1 MRLPND
7 GNFVAEPRTVWAT
20 EQERPSA
27 RTMKEPHT
35 SAQGFPP
42 IADHGVIGNCHTAAL
57 ITSRGSMDWLCWPRF
72 DSPSLF
78 ARLLDLEKGG
88 QWAIHP
94 EGAFHSSHE
103 YVPDTNV
110 LATTFTCDAGR
121 VRLWDAMNTANAD
134 PVNGSAHAGYVL
146 RIVECLD
153 GEVPMVSACSPRPDY
168 GRAEPLFRTDGQDVH
183 FGAQVVSGPSDWC
196 IDKQHGVA
204 LCEFR
209 VRAGERL
216 AFVLRNHHAPPPADP
231 LRAME
236 EVLAHWRD
244 WSALCTYQGRYRDQ
258 VVRSCLALKLLQ
270 DATTGAIVAAPTTSL
285 PEEIGGVRNWD
296 YRFSWLRDAS
306 FTLYAL
312 LLAGYVK
319 EDDAFFDWIVRTVKL
334 EGTGLRVLY
343 PIDPSVAVEERTLDH
358 FGGYLGSRPV
368 RIGNGAAD
376 QIQLDVYGEV
386 LDALAFACHV
396 SEYDPAPVWEHFR
409 PIVDWV
415 ADNWDQPE
423 NGIWEVRGGRRNF
436 VFGKVMCWVALD
448 RAINL
453 AEQFGLEGDRERW
466 SEQRDRI
473 KDQVMERG
481 WSERLGAFKQS
492 YEDDRLDAANLL
504 LSMVGFIEG
513 TDPRMVSTIN
523 ATLDRLVQNGLCY
536 RYLDAPDGIEGGEA
550 TFVLCTFWLV
560 DALILA
566 DRADEAHRLFD
577 GILARATGLGL
588 FAEEI
593 DPITN
598 AHLGNFPQAFS
609 HIGVI
614 NAAVSLAH
622 VGQTGRLDPRRA
634 AAARKAHSGGAGAA
648 GAHVG

>member
-1 MRLPND
+1 
-7 GNFVAEPRTVWAT
+7 
-20 EQERPSA
+20 
-27 RTMKEPHT
+27 
-35 SAQGFPP
+35 
-42 IADHGVIGNCHTAAL
+42 
-57 ITSRGSMDWLCWPRF
+57 MDWLCWPRF

-94 EGAFHSSHE
+94 DGAFHSTHA
-103 YVPDTNV
+103 YLPDTNV

-121 VRLWDAMNTANAD
+121 VRLLDAMNTANAD
-134 PVNGSAHAGYVL
+134 RVNGSAHAGYVL
-146 RIVECLD
+146 RIVEGLD
-153 GEVPMVSACSPRPDY
+153 GEVQMLSACAPRPDY
-168 GRAEPLFRTDGQDVH
+168 SRVAATFRIEGQQVH
-183 FGAQVVSGPSDWC
+183 FGAQVVSGPADWW
-196 IDKQHGVA
+196 IDESQGTA
-204 LCEFR
+204 LCDFR
-209 VRAGERL
+209 VRAGERV
-216 AFVLRNHHAPPPADP
+216 AFVLRNDHAAPPADP
-231 LRAME
+231 FSAMD
-236 EVLAHWRD
+236 EVIVHWRD

-343 PIDPSVAVEERTLDH
+343 PIDPTVDVGEQTLEH
-358 FGGYLGSRPV
+358 FSGYLGSRPV

-396 SEYDPAPVWEHFR
+396 SDYEPGPVWEHFR

-415 ADNWDQPE
+415 AANWDQRE
-423 NGIWEVRGGRRNF
+423 NGIWEVRGGRRHF

-453 AEQFGLEGDRERW
+453 AERFDLAGDREKW
-466 SEQRDRI
+466 SEERDRI
-473 KDQVMERG
+473 KAQVMERG

-492 YEDDRLDAANLL
+492 YEDERLDAANLL
-504 LSMVGFIEG
+504 LSMVGFIDG
-513 TDPRMVSTIN
+513 TDPRMVRTID
-523 ATLDRLVQNGLCY
+523 ATLDRLVHNGLCY

-566 DRADEAHRLFD
+566 GRAEEAHRLFD

-593 DPITN
+593 DPVTN

-622 VGQTGRLDPRRA
+622 VGQTGKVDPRRA
-634 AAARKAHSGGAGAA
+634 AAARKAHSGGAGAT
-648 GAHVG
+648 GALPT

>member
-1 MRLPND
+1 
-7 GNFVAEPRTVWAT
+7 
-20 EQERPSA
+20 
-27 RTMKEPHT
+27 MKEAHI

-78 ARLLDLEKGG
+78 ARILDLEKGG

-94 EGAFHSSHE
+94 EDAFHSSHE
-103 YVPDTNV
+103 YLPNTNV
-110 LATTFTCDAGR
+110 LATTFTCDGGR
-121 VRLWDAMNTANAD
+121 VRLLDAMNIANTERVYGT
-134 PVNGSAHAGYVL
+134 PHAGYVL
-146 RIVECLD
+146 RIVEGLD
-153 GEVPMVSACSPRPDY
+153 GEVPMVSACSPRLDY
-168 GRAEPLFRTDGQDVH
+168 GRVEPVFRIDGQEVH
-183 FGAQVVSGPSDWC
+183 FGAQVVSGPSEWRLDE
-196 IDKQHGVA
+196 QQGTA
-204 LCEFR
+204 LCNFR
-209 VRAGERL
+209 VCAGERV
-216 AFVLRNHHAPPPADP
+216 AFVLRNDHAPSTADP
-231 LRAME
+231 FHALE
-236 EVLAHWRD
+236 DVITYWRD
-244 WSALCTYQGRYRDQ
+244 WSALCTYQGPYRIQ

-319 EDDAFFDWIVRTVKL
+319 EDDAFFDWIIRTVKL

-343 PIDPSVAVEERTLDH
+343 PIDPSVDVQEKTLGH
-358 FGGYLGSRPV
+358 FGGYRGSRPV

-396 SEYDPAPVWEHFR
+396 SEYDPGPVWKHFR

-415 ADNWDQPE
+415 AANWDQPE
-423 NGIWEVRGGRRNF
+423 NGIWEVRGGRRHF

-453 AEQFGLEGDRERW
+453 AEQFDLAGDREKW
-466 SEQRDRI
+466 SEERDRI
-473 KDQVMERG
+473 KAQVMERG

-492 YEDDRLDAANLL
+492 YEDERLDAANLL
-504 LSMVGFIEG
+504 LSMVGFIDG
-513 TDPRMVSTIN
+513 TDPRMVSTID

-550 TFVLCTFWLV
+550 TFALCTFWLV

-622 VGQTGRLDPRRA
+622 VGQTGKVDPRKA
-634 AAARKAHSGGAGAA
+634 AAARKAYSGGGGAA
-648 GAHVG
+648 GGHST